1 MKENR
6 IIYCKI
12 IENFDYIKKDTDN
25 RLASMALKLY
35 ETGWKFSLVWLINI
49 LAR

>member
-12 IENFDYIKKDTDN
+12 IANVDYIKKDTDN

-35 ETGWKFSLVWLINI
+35 ETAWKSVNI
-49 LAR
+49 F

>member
-1 MKENR
+1 MA
-6 IIYCKI
+6 
-12 IENFDYIKKDTDN
+12 NFDYIKKDTDN

-35 ETGWKFSLVWLINI
+35 QTAQKFSLVWLIDI